1 MSSVVS
7 FGTNTN
13 AQRKR
18 VYFTG
23 ATAVYEG
30 MPMCYDDSTTNVL
43 GIDTGASNAAS
54 VTTTEGYLNEG
65 RFLRVEIPAADNVDR
80 FAGVVAH
87 GPKVGN
93 TGPCWLDIFIPN
105 NAVVPVR
112 TDVNCTKDITI
123 LAIETTQTELGV
135 PVDASR
141 PVAIARETLASTTA
155 RLILAELCPNKFMY
169 MTSRGTALDMAAGV
183 RFGKMDITTSS
194 TSLVIGPQFKMTHTG
209 TGASGIYATLIRA
222 TCEGTAIA
230 GPCYANWSQVTLG
243 TGAIVTSGYRAAG
256 ALLKTHVLSTAGT
269 QLGDIYAAHFCVGL
283 DKAVTGKTAQMYF
296 ESTTT
301 VGEHIDYWFV
311 TRGGSP
317 GEDIGYYVNAAAAET
332 KLGAI
337 KIRLGYAADD
347 GYIYVYDGPGSS

>member
-1 MSSVVS
+1 MSSAVS
-7 FGTNTN
+7 FGSNTN

-23 ATAVYEG
+23 ATTVYEG

-43 GIDTGASNAAS
+43 GVDRYDSSAST
-54 VTTTEGYLNEG
+54 TTTEGYLNEG

-87 GPKVGN
+87 GPKVGT
-93 TGPCWLDIFIPN
+93 TGPCWLDIYVPN
-105 NAVVPVR
+105 EAVVPVR
-112 TDVNCTKDITI
+112 TDVACTKDVTI

-135 PVDASR
+135 PVDGSR
-141 PVAIARETLASTTA
+141 PVAIARETLSSTTA

-209 TGASGIYATLIRA
+209 TGAGGIYATLIRA

-243 TGAIVTSGYRAAG
+243 ADSVVTSGYRAAG

-296 ESTTT
+296 ESQTS
-301 VGEHIDYWFV
+301 VGEHVDYWFV

-317 GEDIGYYVNAAAAET
+317 GEDIGFGHSTQGTNQF
-332 KLGAI
+332 GAI
-337 KIRLGYAADD
+337 KIYLTYAGAAK
-347 GYIYVYDGPGSS
+347 YIPVYDTVGCGA